1 MLQRQGQLGA
11 DGNPAAP
18 PRRPNQPP
26 RPTPGASGG
35 RRQPPTQFLRE
46 VRTEL
51 RRVAWPTRSE
61 VINYSLIVLVTLALI
76 MILIFGLDFLFAKS
90 ILFLF
95 KS

>member
-18 PRRPNQPP
+18 ARRPAQPP
-26 RPTPGASGG
+26 RPAPGSAGG
-35 RRQPPTQFLRE
+35 KRKPPTEFLRE

-61 VINYSLIVLVTLALI
+61 VINYSIIVLVTLALI
-76 MILIFGLDFLFAKS
+76 MILIFGLDFVFAKS